1 MYHLIMVYRDKGK
14 DIVEELD
21 TYTKLQEA
29 INFVLEYWH
38 ESEECPDY
46 IIRADDGKT
55 DVIITRDPGKR
66 NIAVVLD
73 VLTLVAK
80 RYQVDYVLNADGEYV
95 STSIKLLG

>member
-1 MYHLIMVYRDKGK
+1 
-14 DIVEELD
+14 
-21 TYTKLQEA
+21 
-29 INFVLEYWH
+29 
-38 ESEECPDY
+38 
-46 IIRADDGKT
+46 
-55 DVIITRDPGKR
+55 VIITRDPGKR